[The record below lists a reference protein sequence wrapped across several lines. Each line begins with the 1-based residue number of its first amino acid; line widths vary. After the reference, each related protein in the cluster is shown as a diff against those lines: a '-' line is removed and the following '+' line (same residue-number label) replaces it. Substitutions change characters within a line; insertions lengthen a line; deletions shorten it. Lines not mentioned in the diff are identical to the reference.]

1 MQPPKDVSVMDGLKV
16 NRSLEA
22 RSPASNST
30 HSTKHGDT
38 KHWAARHSW
47 LRVGTITSA
56 AAGAVLPL
64 AAEQA
69 IAYQPAPAKTISPL
83 QTAQTSSNAI
93 ADALEQGNAVL
104 AQTSSVAQANF
115 SPVSETTTRA
125 QSDASPLIQQ
135 AEDGSWTLSAPA
147 GSAAQSA
154 DTRSTLRT
162 LTQEADTKAAQTV
175 RRADQAA
182 SQATS
187 QTASQCSGS
196 RCKGLDYIDRQLPK
210 ARQQV
215 KDAQAKLR
223 DFEAAHAQQNMTAYQ
238 QVLAN
243 RLTEIIQQKSK
254 LTIAI
259 ERTQQRVANLK
270 QQLAGM
276 DAEVGLAQRALDQS
290 AEYQAQ
296 WEKLKLTEQNLLE
309 EFSQAKINATALN
322 EIYDDY
328 EYNQQA
334 LQTVATEVLGAYLMT
349 PDMVIPSFIQR
360 VPDSLNV
367 VQSLVTA
374 THDQQVQLLRQETI
388 ANIEQK
394 LKTRQSQ
401 LAGNVGEYEQLQ
413 RAEQAARQRV
423 SQYEAERQTIAEQ
436 QPLQPRQA
444 GSDLAIARA
453 RKLAPQLP
461 KDSSAQAIIYTV
473 LAAGAIATISAYRRS
488 KQRAFVPALNLQPSH
503 FHDPNL
509 QKSGFQNGD
518 LHKARFK
525 NAGLANALTP
535 DLQLAAAGPSII
547 QPTQY
552 LSINKLL
559 ELNATASTLG
569 LSSIGQLPVSPLE
582 VKPMDVI
589 TAVNH
594 APVDHSQ
601 LDSSPIA
608 STPIASTPIAS
619 APIASLPIDRSP
631 IDSEDVPTTIPFTR
645 SLSLEEI
652 LAGKGQEEHLR
663 EQESS
668 DAFEQR
674 ILAELQEITGQS
686 VRLTEAPAELTG
698 DSLED
703 SLSIEMMSRDL
714 NEMLLDTTDSDNV
727 DKERLD
733 LDDKPIA
740 IAPITLPLDNIDLFA
755 DQAIDWVIKDLGLS
769 PMAAELDRAEREQA
783 EAEREAIAAINEA
796 VAAGEAIDIESLE
809 IKRPVRVFSK
819 MPAVE
824 AMASV

>member
-1 MQPPKDVSVMDGLKV
+1 MQPPKDARVMDGLKV
-16 NRSLEA
+16 SHRLEA
-22 RSPASNST
+22 RSPLSDSA
-30 HSTKHGDT
+30 
-38 KHWAARHSW
+38 KHWAIKHGWVQA
-47 LRVGTITSA
+47 GTITSA
-56 AAGAVLPL
+56 AAGVVLPL
-64 AAEQA
+64 VAEPA
-69 IAYQPAPAKTISPL
+69 IAYQPAPAETISPA
-83 QTAQTSSNAI
+83 QTAQTNKSTVTDAI
-93 ADALEQGNAVL
+93 SQGRAVL
-104 AQTSSVAQANF
+104 AQTSPVAQANF
-115 SPVSETTTRA
+115 SPASNAAASTQSESA
-125 QSDASPLIQQ
+125 PLIKQ
-135 AEDGSWTLSAPA
+135 ADDGSWTLSAPA
-147 GSAAQSA
+147 GSAGQSA
-154 DTRSTLRT
+154 ETQSTLRN
-162 LTQEADTKAAQTV
+162 LTQEASPKNSPKT
-175 RRADQAA
+175 DQAA
-182 SQATS
+182 G

-196 RCKGLDYIDRQLPK
+196 RCTGIDYIDRQLPK

-215 KDAQAKLR
+215 KAAQAKLR

-238 QVLAN
+238 QVLAD

-254 LTIAI
+254 LAITI
-259 ERTQQRVANLK
+259 EQTQQRVGNLK
-270 QQLAGM
+270 QQLASM

-290 AEYQAQ
+290 SEYQAK

-309 EFSQAKINATALN
+309 EFSRAKIDATALN

-334 LQTVATEVLGAYLMT
+334 LQGVATEVLGAYLMNPNT
-349 PDMVIPSFIQR
+349 VIPSFIQR

-413 RAEQAARQRV
+413 RAEQTALQIV
-423 SQYEAERQTIAEQ
+423 SQYEAERQAIVDK
-436 QPLQPRQA
+436 QPLPRQEA
-444 GSDLAIARA
+444 GSDLVMARA
-453 RKLAPQLP
+453 KKLAPQLP

-488 KQRAFVPALNLQPSH
+488 KQRAFVPTLNLQPDR

-525 NAGLANALTP
+525 NAGLASALAP
-535 DLQLAAAGPSII
+535 DLQLAATGPSII

-569 LSSIGQLPVSPLE
+569 FSSIGQLSVSPLE

-594 APVDHSQ
+594 TAVNRSQ
-601 LDSSPIA
+601 LGHSPIA
-608 STPIASTPIAS
+608 SAQVDLSQLDKPQIDD
-619 APIASLPIDRSP
+619 LQLDDLQIDRTQA
-631 IDSEDVPTTIPFTR
+631 DSEAEVPTTIPFTR
-645 SLSLEEI
+645 PLSLEEI
-652 LAGKGQEEHLR
+652 LAGEGQAERAR
-663 EQESS
+663 EQEST

-686 VRLTEAPAELTG
+686 VRLTEAPAELTV

-714 NEMLLDTTDSDNV
+714 HEMFLNTP
-727 DKERLD
+727 D
-733 LDDKPIA
+733 LDIA
-740 IAPITLPLDNIDLFA
+740 AESRSNQENEPTEIAPITLPIDSVNLFA

-783 EAEREAIAAINEA
+783 EAELEAIAAINEA

-809 IKRPVRVFSK
+809 IKRPVRAFSK
-819 MPAVE
+819 MQAAK